1 VNPLRYAA
9 SFIASVAAMR
19 GVILRLAANDF
30 RRRYLGS
37 AFGAVWSVVPTLVTI
52 AIFWF
57 VFEVGFRTAPTGNLP
72 FIVYFV
78 VALVPWNFFSEAVTR
93 GSSAVMEN
101 AYMVRKVKFRAG
113 ILPITAILPAA
124 AVHAAFVLAL
134 LAFVSAYGYGPSVYW
149 LQIPYYALATLAL
162 ALGIAWACSAIVVF
176 FQDLQQILALAL
188 QVVFWVTPIVWPR
201 ELMPASYAWL
211 FKLNP
216 VNYLVEGYR
225 DALLNQRWFWDHP
238 KESALFWF
246 VTLCIGLAG
255 AVIFRRLR
263 PQFAD
268 VLA

>member
-1 VNPLRYAA
+1 MNPLRYAA
-9 SFIASVAAMR
+9 GFVANVASMR

-37 AFGAVWSVVPTLVTI
+37 AFGAAWSVVPTLVTI

-57 VFEVGFRTAPTGNLP
+57 VFEVGVRYQMYHAL
-72 FIVYFV
+72 
-78 VALVPWNFFSEAVTR
+78 ALVPWNFFAEAVSR

-124 AVHAAFVLAL
+124 AVHVAFVLAL
-134 LAFVSAYGYGPSVYW
+134 LAFVWAYGYGPSVYW
-149 LQIPYYALATLAL
+149 LQIPYYMLATLAL

-176 FQDLQQILALAL
+176 FQDLQQIIGLAL
-188 QVVFWVTPIVWPR
+188 QVAFWVTPIVWPR
-201 ELMPASYAWL
+201 ELMPASYTWL

-216 VNYLVEGYR
+216 VYYLVEGYR
-225 DALLNQRWFWDHP
+225 DALLNQRWFWDRHA
-238 KESALFWF
+238 ESAVFWI
-246 VTLCIGLAG
+246 VTLAVGVAG
-255 AVIFRRLR
+255 AAIFRRLR

-268 VLA
+268 MLA